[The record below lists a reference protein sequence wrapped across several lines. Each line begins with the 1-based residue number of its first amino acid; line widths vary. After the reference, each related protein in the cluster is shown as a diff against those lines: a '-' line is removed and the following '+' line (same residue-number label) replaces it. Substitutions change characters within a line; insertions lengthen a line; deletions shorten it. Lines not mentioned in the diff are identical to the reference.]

1 LALAGALVTPVVLAG
16 KDSNTSPLLP
26 DAHTNMSVHPT
37 LQNETEE
44 QASSVQFLRSES
56 NRTRSEPL
64 QVEIY
69 PRASLNYSQT
79 IESGEMTG
87 FLAD

>member
-16 KDSNTSPLLP
+16 KDSITSSLLP

-69 PRASLNYSQT
+69 PRASLSYSQT